1 MTVPLLVASARLVA
15 APLAVSVSRLVV
27 RHTLKVWDL
36 DDHTDT
42 AGLVMSE
49 LVTNAVKAT
58 NDPHGV
64 IGVQLCAVA
73 SSLYVEVWDT
83 KADTLPV
90 RKRPKTD
97 AEGGRGLLLIDAV
110 AESWGTEPS
119 RTGGKIVWADLGLG
133 WPLTA
138 PPSGTL
144 HPPLQLPP
152 GSRALRG
159 RAEEQ
164 AKRALYERVLTTV
177 GNAQSGVSRPG

>member
-1 MTVPLLVASARLVA
+1 MTAPLLVTSARLVA
-15 APLAVSVSRLVV
+15 SPLAVAVSRLVV

-42 AGLVMSE
+42 AGLAMSE

-73 SSLYVEVWDT
+73 SSLYVEVWDDR
-83 KADTLPV
+83 ADALPV
-90 RKRPKTD
+90 RKRPESD
-97 AEGGRGLLLIDAV
+97 AEGGRGLLLVDAV
-110 AESWGTEPS
+110 AETWGVERPPA
-119 RTGGKIVWADLGLG
+119 GGKVVWAELALG
-133 WPLTA
+133 WPLT
-138 PPSGTL
+138 PPPPGTL

-152 GSRALRG
+152 GSRALRS
-159 RAEEQ
+159 RTEER

-177 GNAQSGVSRPG
+177 GNAVSP

>member
-1 MTVPLLVASARLVA
+1 MTVPLLVTSARLVA

-64 IGVQLCAVA
+64 IGVQLCVVA
-73 SSLYVEVWDT
+73 SNLYVEVWDAR
-83 KADTLPV
+83 ADILPV
-90 RKRPKTD
+90 RKRPESD
-97 AEGGRGLLLIDAV
+97 AEGGRGLLLVDAV
-110 AESWGTEPS
+110 VETWGVDPS
-119 RTGGKIVWADLGLG
+119 RAGGKVVWADLSLG
-133 WPLTA
+133 RPLTA
-138 PPSGTL
+138 PASGAL

-152 GSRALRG
+152 GSRALWG

-177 GNAQSGVSRPG
+177 GNAVSS